1 MNIAE
6 KTSKISF
13 VEQEIQ
19 IKNYVHRLKFTCGLF
34 LHSAIQ

>member
-13 VEQEIQ
+13 VEQKSQ
-19 IKNYVHRLKFTCGLF
+19 LKNYAHKLKFTCGLF